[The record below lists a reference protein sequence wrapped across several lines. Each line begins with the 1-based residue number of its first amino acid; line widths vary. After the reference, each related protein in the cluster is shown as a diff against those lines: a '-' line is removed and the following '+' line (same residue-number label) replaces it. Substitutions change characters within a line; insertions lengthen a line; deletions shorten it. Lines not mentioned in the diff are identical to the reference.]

1 MGEHSLTDREAAV
14 DRGQEQ
20 ERDQDEIRAGR
31 ERRLALA
38 DDIRKLEAVR
48 ERLVAVEEV
57 AQTYLEGHHMRV
69 RLENLKLNKVVE
81 DLDEELRDLYDR
93 SAHPRGT

>member
-1 MGEHSLTDREAAV
+1 M
-14 DRGQEQ
+14 DRGREQ
-20 ERDQDEIRAGR
+20 ERDQDRVRAGR

-48 ERLVAVEEV
+48 ERLLAVDEV
-57 AQTYLEGHHMRV
+57 AKTYPAGHKTRV
-69 RLENLKLNKVVE
+69 RLEDLHLDRLVE
-81 DLDEELRDLYDR
+81 ELDEELRDLYDR

>member
-1 MGEHSLTDREAAV
+1 M

-20 ERDQDEIRAGR
+20 ERNQEHVRAGK

-38 DDIRKLEAVR
+38 DEVRKLEAVR

-57 AQTYLEGHHMRV
+57 AQTYPEGHHMRV

-93 SAHPRGT
+93 TAHPRGT

>member
-1 MGEHSLTDREAAV
+1 M

-20 ERDQDEIRAGR
+20 ERDQDEVRAGR
-31 ERRLALA
+31 ERRLAMA
-38 DDIRKLEAVR
+38 DAIRKLEAVR

-57 AQTYLEGHHMRV
+57 AQTYPEGHHMRV

>member
-1 MGEHSLTDREAAV
+1 MDRER
-14 DRGQEQ
+14 DQ
-20 ERDQDEIRAGR
+20 ERDQDQVRAGK
-31 ERRLALA
+31 ERRMAMA
-38 DDIRKLEAVR
+38 DDIRKLETVR

-57 AQTYLEGHHMRV
+57 AQTYPEGHHMRV

-81 DLDEELRDLYDR
+81 DLDEDLRDLYDR

>member
-1 MGEHSLTDREAAV
+1 M

-20 ERDQDEIRAGR
+20 EREQDEVRAGR
-31 ERRLALA
+31 ERRLAMA
-38 DDIRKLEAVR
+38 DDIRKLETVR

-57 AQTYLEGHHMRV
+57 AQTYPEGHHMRV
-69 RLENLKLNKVVE
+69 RLENLELNKVVE

>member
-1 MGEHSLTDREAAV
+1 M

-20 ERDQDEIRAGR
+20 ERDQDRVRAGK
-31 ERRLALA
+31 ERRMAVA
-38 DDIRKLEAVR
+38 DDIRKLETVR

-57 AQTYLEGHHMRV
+57 AQTYPEGHHMRV

>member
-1 MGEHSLTDREAAV
+1 M

-20 ERDQDEIRAGR
+20 ERDQDEVRAGR
-31 ERRLALA
+31 ERRLAMA
-38 DDIRKLEAVR
+38 DDIRKLENVR

-57 AQTYLEGHHMRV
+57 AQTYPEGHHMRV

>member
-1 MGEHSLTDREAAV
+1 M

-20 ERDQDEIRAGR
+20 ERDQDRVRAGK
-31 ERRLALA
+31 ERRMAMA
-38 DDIRKLEAVR
+38 DDIRKLETVR

-57 AQTYLEGHHMRV
+57 AQTYPEGHHMRV
-69 RLENLKLNKVVE
+69 RLKNLKLNKVVE
-81 DLDEELRDLYDR
+81 DLDEDLRDLYDR

>member
-1 MGEHSLTDREAAV
+1 V

-20 ERDQDEIRAGR
+20 ERDQEQVKAGR
-31 ERRLALA
+31 ERRMAMA
-38 DDIRKLEAVR
+38 DDIRKLETVR

-57 AQTYLEGHHMRV
+57 AQTYPEGHHMRV

>member
-1 MGEHSLTDREAAV
+1 V

-20 ERDQDEIRAGR
+20 ERDQDQVRAGR
-31 ERRLALA
+31 ERRMTMA
-38 DDIRKLEAVR
+38 DDISKLETVR

-57 AQTYLEGHHMRV
+57 AQTYPEGHHMRV

>member
-1 MGEHSLTDREAAV
+1 M

-20 ERDQDEIRAGR
+20 ERDQDLVRAGND
-31 ERRLALA
+31 RRMAMA
-38 DDIRKLEAVR
+38 DDIRKLETVR

-57 AQTYLEGHHMRV
+57 AQTYPEGHHMRV

>member
-1 MGEHSLTDREAAV
+1 M

-20 ERDQDEIRAGR
+20 ERDQDRVRAGR
-31 ERRLALA
+31 ERRMAMA
-38 DDIRKLEAVR
+38 DDIRKLETVR

-57 AQTYLEGHHMRV
+57 AQTYPEGHHMRV

-93 SAHPRGT
+93 SAHTRGT

>member
-1 MGEHSLTDREAAV
+1 M

-20 ERDQDEIRAGR
+20 ERDQDEIKAAR
-31 ERRLALA
+31 ERRLAMA
-38 DDIRKLEAVR
+38 DDIRKLETVR

-57 AQTYLEGHHMRV
+57 AQTYPEGHHLRV

>member
-1 MGEHSLTDREAAV
+1 M

-20 ERDQDEIRAGR
+20 ERDQDRVRAGK
-31 ERRLALA
+31 ERRMAMA
-38 DDIRKLEAVR
+38 EDIRKLETVR

-57 AQTYLEGHHMRV
+57 AQTYPEGHHMRV

-81 DLDEELRDLYDR
+81 DLDEDLRDLYDR

>member
-1 MGEHSLTDREAAV
+1 MDR
-14 DRGQEQ
+14 DWDQEK
-20 ERDQDEIRAGR
+20 DQDRVRAGK
-31 ERRLALA
+31 ERRTAMA
-38 DDIRKLEAVR
+38 DDIRKLETVR

-57 AQTYLEGHHMRV
+57 AQTYPEGHHMRV

-81 DLDEELRDLYDR
+81 DLDEDLRDLYDR

>member
-1 MGEHSLTDREAAV
+1 V

-20 ERDQDEIRAGR
+20 ERDQEQVRAGR
-31 ERRLALA
+31 ERRMAMA
-38 DDIRKLEAVR
+38 GDIRKLETVR

-57 AQTYLEGHHMRV
+57 AQTYPEGHHMRV
-69 RLENLKLNKVVE
+69 RLENLKLNRVVE

>member
-1 MGEHSLTDREAAV
+1 M

-20 ERDQDEIRAGR
+20 ERAQEQVRAGR
-31 ERRLALA
+31 ERRMAMA
-38 DDIRKLEAVR
+38 DDIRKLETVR

-57 AQTYLEGHHMRV
+57 AQTYPEGHHMRV
-69 RLENLKLNKVVE
+69 RLENLKLNKVVD

>member
-1 MGEHSLTDREAAV
+1 MDK
-14 DRGQEQ
+14 GQQQ
-20 ERDQDEIRAGR
+20 ERDQDRVRAGK
-31 ERRLALA
+31 ERRMAMA
-38 DDIRKLEAVR
+38 DDIRKLETVR

-57 AQTYLEGHHMRV
+57 AQTYPEGHHMRV

-81 DLDEELRDLYDR
+81 DLDGDLRDLYDR

>member
-1 MGEHSLTDREAAV
+1 M

-20 ERDQDEIRAGR
+20 ERDQDRVRAGK
-31 ERRLALA
+31 ERRMAMA
-38 DDIRKLEAVR
+38 DDIRKLETVR

-57 AQTYLEGHHMRV
+57 AQTYPEGHHMRV

-81 DLDEELRDLYDR
+81 NLDEDLRDLYDR

>member
-1 MGEHSLTDREAAV
+1 MWWVSDREV
-14 DRGQEQ
+14 TV
-20 ERDQDEIRAGR
+20 ERDEREVRAGR
-31 ERRLALA
+31 ERRLAMA
-38 DDIRKLEAVR
+38 NDIRKLEAVR

-57 AQTYLEGHHMRV
+57 AQTYPEGHHMRV

-81 DLDEELRDLYDR
+81 DLDEDLRDLYDR

>member
-1 MGEHSLTDREAAV
+1 M

-20 ERDQDEIRAGR
+20 ERDQDRVRAGKG
-31 ERRLALA
+31 RRMAMA
-38 DDIRKLEAVR
+38 DDIRKLETVR

-57 AQTYLEGHHMRV
+57 AQTYPEGHHMRV

>member
-1 MGEHSLTDREAAV
+1 M

-20 ERDQDEIRAGR
+20 ERDQDEVRASR

-57 AQTYLEGHHMRV
+57 AQTYPEGHHMRV
-69 RLENLKLNKVVE
+69 RLENLKLNEVVE

>member
-1 MGEHSLTDREAAV
+1 M

-20 ERDQDEIRAGR
+20 ERDQDQVRAGR
-31 ERRLALA
+31 ERRMAMA
-38 DDIRKLEAVR
+38 DDISKLETVR

-57 AQTYLEGHHMRV
+57 AQTYPEGHHMRV

>member
-1 MGEHSLTDREAAV
+1 M

-20 ERDQDEIRAGR
+20 ERDHEQVRAGR
-31 ERRLALA
+31 ERRMAMA
-38 DDIRKLEAVR
+38 DDIRKLETVR

-57 AQTYLEGHHMRV
+57 AQTYPEGHHMRV

-81 DLDEELRDLYDR
+81 DIDEDLRDLYDR

>member
-1 MGEHSLTDREAAV
+1 VDTDW
-14 DRGQEQ
+14 DQ
-20 ERDQDEIRAGR
+20 ERDQDRVRAGK
-31 ERRLALA
+31 ERRMAMA
-38 DDIRKLEAVR
+38 DDIRKLETVR

-57 AQTYLEGHHMRV
+57 AQTYPEGHHMRV

>member
-1 MGEHSLTDREAAV
+1 V

-20 ERDQDEIRAGR
+20 ERAQKQVRAGR
-31 ERRLALA
+31 ERRLAMA
-38 DDIRKLEAVR
+38 DDIRKLETVR

-57 AQTYLEGHHMRV
+57 AQTYPEGHHMRV

>member
-1 MGEHSLTDREAAV
+1 M

-20 ERDQDEIRAGR
+20 ERDQDQVRAGR
-31 ERRLALA
+31 ERRMAMA
-38 DDIRKLEAVR
+38 DDISKLETVR

-57 AQTYLEGHHMRV
+57 AQTYPEGHHMRV
-69 RLENLKLNKVVE
+69 RLENLKLNEVVE

>member
-1 MGEHSLTDREAAV
+1 M

-20 ERDQDEIRAGR
+20 ERDRDVVRAGR
-31 ERRLALA
+31 ERRLAMA
-38 DDIRKLEAVR
+38 DDIRKLETVR

-57 AQTYLEGHHMRV
+57 AQTYPEGHHMRV

-81 DLDEELRDLYDR
+81 DLDDELRDLYDR

>member
-1 MGEHSLTDREAAV
+1 V

-31 ERRLALA
+31 ERRLAMA
-38 DDIRKLEAVR
+38 DDIRKLETVR

-57 AQTYLEGHHMRV
+57 AQTYPEGHHMRV
-69 RLENLKLNKVVE
+69 RLENLELNKVVE

>member
-1 MGEHSLTDREAAV
+1 M

-20 ERDQDEIRAGR
+20 ERDQDRVRAGR
-31 ERRLALA
+31 ERRMAMA
-38 DDIRKLEAVR
+38 DDIRKLETVR

-57 AQTYLEGHHMRV
+57 AQTYPEGHHMRV